1 MRIIDCDYF
10 VVGSGMS
17 GLMSA
22 LHLASAGRTVL
33 VTKQRLED
41 CNTNF
46 AQGGICCVADPADS
60 FEEHVR
66 DTQIAGAGLCDEAV
80 VRKIVSEAPAG
91 IRDLIDCG
99 VRFAKKEDG
108 SWDLGREGGHSMRR
122 IFHAGDITGRK
133 CEAAM
138 VRTVKRHPEIEVH
151 EDTIVIDL
159 IITKRIGVKGP
170 NRCVGAYV
178 LDRNTD
184 EIYAIRSPNTVLATG
199 GCGKVYLYTCNPDV
213 ATGDGVALAWRA
225 GAKVE
230 NMEFIQF
237 HPTCLYHPQGGG
249 RARGPPR
256 AAVHAEL

>member
-1 MRIIDCDYF
+1 MLRQLGTQFVRLWYTIAMQIIDCDYF

-22 LHLASAGRTVL
+22 LHLAPAGRTVL

-99 VRFAKKEDG
+99 VRFAKKED
-108 SWDLGREGGHSMRR
+108 
-122 IFHAGDITGRK
+122 TP
-133 CEAAM
+133 CAASSTRATSRDRSARPPWC
-138 VRTVKRHPEIEVH
+138 VR
-151 EDTIVIDL
+151 
-159 IITKRIGVKGP
+159 
-170 NRCVGAYV
+170 
-178 LDRNTD
+178 
-184 EIYAIRSPNTVLATG
+184 
-199 GCGKVYLYTCNPDV
+199 
-213 ATGDGVALAWRA
+213 
-225 GAKVE
+225 
-230 NMEFIQF
+230 
-237 HPTCLYHPQGGG
+237 
-249 RARGPPR
+249 
-256 AAVHAEL
+256 